1 MKLATPNSELPPSP
15 SPSPSPCKAVF
26 GDSARASIPSTA
38 CAVLALFA
46 ALHFGLLHAQDADG
60 FVPLF
65 NGKNLDGWQG
75 ATKVYVAENGNLICQ
90 KHGTGDEE
98 SSHQNLFTKKEYADF
113 RLRFE
118 FKLEAGANNGIAV
131 RSPLEGR
138 IADAGM
144 EIQVLDDSAERYKNL
159 APHQYHGS
167 IYLLAPAK
175 RGHLKPVGE
184 WNSQEIMFH
193 GRRAKI
199 TLNGVVIVDVDLDN
213 LEYTKYL
220 DKNTGRKRAKGHIG
234 FLGHGSRVEFR
245 NIHIKE
251 L

>member
-1 MKLATPNSELPPSP
+1 MKTQKKSQLYA
-15 SPSPSPCKAVF
+15 A
-26 GDSARASIPSTA
+26 
-38 CAVLALFA
+38 FA
-46 ALHFGLLHAQDADG
+46 ALALIALPLHAGESDG

-65 NGKNLDGWQG
+65 NGRNLDGWQG
-75 ATKVYVAENGNLICQ
+75 ATDVYGVEDGRLVCR
-90 KHGTGDEE
+90 KHGPGEKE
-98 SSHQNLFTKKEYADF
+98 STNKNLFTTKEYADF
-113 RLRFE
+113 ILRFE
-118 FKLEAGANNGIAV
+118 FKLEPGANNGVAV

-138 IADAGM
+138 IIEVGM
-144 EIQVLDDSAERYKNL
+144 EVQILDDYAEQYKSL

-175 RGHLKPVGE
+175 RGHLRPAGQ
-184 WNSQEIMFH
+184 WNSEEIRFQ

-213 LEYTKYL
+213 REYKKYL
-220 DKNTGRKRAKGHIG
+220 DKNTGRTRPKGYIG

-245 NIHIKE
+245 NIRIKE

>member
-1 MKLATPNSELPPSP
+1 MKPATPNAQSPSSP
-15 SPSPSPCKAVF
+15 SPRKAIV
-26 GDSARASIPSTA
+26 GDWGRTSFLTA
-38 CAVLALFA
+38 AGAVLALIA
-46 ALHFGLLHAQDADG
+46 ALSFGPLHAQDADG

-75 ATKVYVAENGNLICQ
+75 ATKVYMAENGKLVCQ

-98 SSHQNLFTKKEYADF
+98 SSHQNLFTTKEYADF

-175 RGHLKPVGE
+175 RGHLKPVGD
-184 WNSQEIMFH
+184 WNSQEIMFR

-213 LEYTKYL
+213 LEYKNYL